1 MKGVILFYIIC
12 TEKEAFLHYLI
23 VQNAKG
29 LRRKCM
35 GKKIGVKITV
45 MMIIMAIMYLVTTLA
60 SGFAKEQALGGLNRV
75 YSKWIQLERYE
86 TQLVKATDNCNLY
99 SNMIVHYKMPA
110 VQQALAENVPVIIEQ
125 TQGIFK
131 EMHKIV
137 DNLEPNDLEGVKKA
151 DVQAALKAYEETTAV
166 VQEQAATVA
175 RLYLEGDPEASA
187 AANNGATQNLT
198 AMGEAETAFMEI
210 VKKASDNLIAL
221 KQANVAMYS
230 KVSSAMFYSFVVA
243 AVLMIFYINKTIAAP
258 AKNASG
264 HLNHIIEKI
273 ENNEGDLTER
283 IQVKTKDEVGQLVT
297 GVNGFM
303 EQLQGIM
310 VKIRDE
316 STHMNELV
324 NNITTGINDSNENAS
339 SISATMEELSASME
353 EVAATLDE
361 ITSGSQD
368 ILNSANDMSNMAEE
382 GKEYVGGIKDRA
394 INVRGEAETSKSTT
408 TEMLSGIRELL
419 ETAIENSRSVEQ
431 INVLTNDILGISSQT
446 NLLALNA
453 SIEAAR
459 AGEAGRGF
467 AVVADEIRD
476 LAERSKDT
484 ANNIQEISGMVTGA
498 VEDLAKNAND
508 MIAFIDETVLTD
520 YDKFVGMANTYHED
534 ADHMDEILQ
543 NFYASA
549 ERLRNT
555 MAQMAEGIDGINIAV
570 DESAQG
576 VTVAA
581 QSTGALV
588 EALVTIKGEADVN
601 LDISQSL
608 QGEVSRFKNI

>member
-1 MKGVILFYIIC
+1 
-12 TEKEAFLHYLI
+12 
-23 VQNAKG
+23 
-29 LRRKCM
+29 M

-45 MMIIMAIMYLVTTLA
+45 MMIIMAIMYLVTSLA

-75 YSKWIQLERYE
+75 YNKWVQLERYE
-86 TQLVKATDNCNLY
+86 TQLVKATDNCNFY

-110 VQQALAENVPVIIEQ
+110 VQKQLAEGIPAIVEQ

-131 EMHKIV
+131 EMEAIV
-137 DNLEPNDLEGVKKA
+137 NGLEPNDLEGVNKA
-151 DVQAALKAYEETTAV
+151 DVQAALQTYKETTAV

-175 RLYLEGDPEASA
+175 RLYLEGDEEASA
-187 AANNGATQNLT
+187 AANNGATANLT
-198 AMGEAETAFMEI
+198 AMGDAETAFMAL
-210 VKKASDNLIAL
+210 VSKAADNLIAL

-230 KVSSAMFYSFVVA
+230 SISSAMFYSFVIA
-243 AVLMIFYINKTIAAP
+243 AVLMIFYINKTIASP

-264 HLNHIIEKI
+264 HLNKIIEKI
-273 ENNEGDLTER
+273 DNNEGDLTER

-324 NNITTGINDSNENAS
+324 NNITTGINDSNESAS

-394 INVRGEAETSKSTT
+394 INVRSEAETSKSTT

-419 ETAIENSRSVEQ
+419 EVAIENSRSVEQ
-431 INVLTNDILGISSQT
+431 INALTNDILGISSQT

-484 ANNIQEISGMVTGA
+484 ANNIQEISGLVTGA

-508 MIAFIDETVLTD
+508 MIAFIDETVLAD

-534 ADHMDEILQ
+534 ADYMDETLQ

-588 EALVTIKGEADVN
+588 EALGNIKGEADIN
-601 LDISQSL
+601 LDISQNL
-608 QGEVSRFKNI
+608 QGEVSRFKTI

>member
-1 MKGVILFYIIC
+1 
-12 TEKEAFLHYLI
+12 
-23 VQNAKG
+23 
-29 LRRKCM
+29 M

-45 MMIIMAIMYLVTTLA
+45 IMIVVAIMYLA
-60 SGFAKEQALGGLNRV
+60 SSLVNGYAKEQAFGGLNRV
-75 YSKWIQLERYE
+75 YNNWVQLERYE
-86 TQLVKATDNCNLY
+86 TKLVKATDNCTFY
-99 SNMIVHYKMPA
+99 ANMIVHYKMPA
-110 VQQALAENVPVIIEQ
+110 AQQQLAEGMPAIIEETKGYFEQ
-125 TQGIFK
+125 
-131 EMHKIV
+131 MHKIV
-137 DNLEPNDLEGVKKA
+137 DALEPNDLVGVTQA
-151 DVQAALKAYEETTAV
+151 DVKATLTAYENATAV
-166 VQEQAATVA
+166 VQNQAATVA
-175 RLYLEGDPEASA
+175 ELYLAGDEEASKN
-187 AANNGATQNLT
+187 ANNGASANIQ
-198 AMGEAETAFMEI
+198 AAAEAEAAFMAI
-210 VKKASDNLIAL
+210 VTAASDNLIASR
-221 KQANVAMYS
+221 QATVDML
-230 KVSSAMFYSFVVA
+230 SSVTSVLFFGFIGLA
-243 AVLMIFYINKTIAAP
+243 AFIIIYINRTIASP

-264 HLNHIIEKI
+264 HLNQIIEKI

-283 IQVKTKDEVGQLVT
+283 IQVKTKDEVGQLVI

-310 VKIRDE
+310 IKIRDE

-339 SISATMEELSASME
+339 SISATMQELSASME

-361 ITSGSQD
+361 ITTGSQD
-368 ILNSANDMSNMAEE
+368 ILNSANEMSDMAET
-382 GKEYVGGIKDRA
+382 GKEYVGGIKGRA
-394 INVRGEAETSKSTT
+394 VEVRTEAETSKSTT

-419 ETAIENSRSVEQ
+419 EVAIENSRSVEQ
-431 INVLTNDILGISSQT
+431 INALTNDILGISSQT

-467 AVVADEIRD
+467 AVVADEIRE
-476 LAERSKDT
+476 LAERSKNT

-498 VEDLAKNAND
+498 VEDLAKNANA
-508 MIAFIDETVLTD
+508 MIAFIDETVLAD
-520 YDKFVGMANTYHED
+520 YDKFVGMANTYHSD

>member
-1 MKGVILFYIIC
+1 
-12 TEKEAFLHYLI
+12 
-23 VQNAKG
+23 
-29 LRRKCM
+29 M

-45 MMIIMAIMYLVTTLA
+45 MMLIMTIMYLITSFA
-60 SGFAKEQALGGLNRV
+60 SGFAQEQALGGLNRV
-75 YSKWIQLERYE
+75 YNNWVQLERYE
-86 TQLVKATDNCNLY
+86 TKLVKATDNCNFY

-110 VQQALAENVPVIIEQ
+110 VQKSLAEGIPAIITE
-125 TQGIFK
+125 TQGYFK
-131 EMHKIV
+131 EMHAMV
-137 DNLEPNDLEGVKKA
+137 DKLEENDLVGVTQAEVK
-151 DVQAALKAYEETTAV
+151 AALTAYENAVAV

-175 RLYLEGDPEASA
+175 SLYLAGDEEASKN
-187 AANNGATQNLT
+187 ANNGATANLQ
-198 AMGEAETAFMEI
+198 ALGDAETAFMTI
-210 VKKASDNLIAL
+210 VSTAADNLIVHRNETVNGYA
-221 KQANVAMYS
+221 S
-230 KVSSAMFYSFVVA
+230 ISDTMFFVFIGA
-243 AVLMIFYINKTIAAP
+243 AALMILYINKTVANP

-264 HLNHIIEKI
+264 HLSQIMDKIEK
-273 ENNEGDLTER
+273 NEGDLTER
-283 IQVKTKDEVGQLVT
+283 IEIKTKDEVGQLVT
-297 GVNGFM
+297 GVNGFI

-310 VKIRDE
+310 LKIRDE

-324 NNITTGINDSNENAS
+324 NNITSGINDSNENAS

-361 ITSGSQD
+361 ITTGSQD
-368 ILNSANDMSNMAEE
+368 ILNSANEMSDMAET
-382 GKEYVGGIKDRA
+382 GKEYVGGIKGRA
-394 INVRGEAETSKSTT
+394 VEVRTEAETSKSTT
-408 TEMLSGIRELL
+408 TEMLAGIRGLL
-419 ETAIENSRSVEQ
+419 EVAIENSRSVEQ
-431 INVLTNDILGISSQT
+431 INALTNDILGISSQT

-476 LAERSKDT
+476 LAERSKNT

-520 YDKFVGMANTYHED
+520 YDKFVGMANTYHND

-588 EALVTIKGEADVN
+588 EALITIKGEADVN
-601 LDISQSL
+601 LDISQNL

>member
-1 MKGVILFYIIC
+1 
-12 TEKEAFLHYLI
+12 
-23 VQNAKG
+23 
-29 LRRKCM
+29 M
-35 GKKIGVKITV
+35 GKKIGTKIMV
-45 MMIIMAIMYLVTTLA
+45 MMIVMSVMYLITSFA
-60 SGFAKEQALGGLNRV
+60 SGFAQEQALGGLNRV
-75 YSKWIQLERYE
+75 YNKWVQLERYE
-86 TQLVKATDNCNLY
+86 TKLVKATDNCNFY

-110 VQQALAENVPVIIEQ
+110 VQKTLAENVPTIIEQ
-125 TQGIFK
+125 TQGYFK

-137 DNLEPNDLEGVKKA
+137 DALEPNDLEGSKIKKA

-175 RLYLEGDPEASA
+175 KLYLEGKPEESA
-187 AANNGATQNLT
+187 AANNGATANLT
-198 AMGEAETAFMEI
+198 AMGEAETAFMTM
-210 VKKASDNLIAL
+210 VSKAADGLIKQ

-230 KVSSAMFYSFVVA
+230 SISDTMFFVFLGA
-243 AVLMIFYINKTIAAP
+243 AVLMIIYINRTVAKP

-264 HLNHIIEKI
+264 HLGQIIEKI

-283 IQVKTKDEVGQLVT
+283 IEVKTKDEVGQLVN
-297 GVNGFM
+297 GVNGFI

-324 NNITTGINDSNENAS
+324 NNITNGINDSNESAS

-361 ITSGSQD
+361 ITTGSQD
-368 ILNSANDMSNMAEE
+368 ILNSANDMSDMAET

-394 INVRGEAETSKSTT
+394 INVRSEAETSKLTT
-408 TEMLSGIRELL
+408 TEMLTGIRELL
-419 ETAIENSRSVEQ
+419 EVAIENSRSVEQ
-431 INVLTNDILGISSQT
+431 INALTNDILGISSQT

-484 ANNIQEISGMVTGA
+484 ANNIQEISGMVTSA

-508 MIAFIDETVLTD
+508 MISFIDETVLTD

-588 EALVTIKGEADVN
+588 EALVSIKGEADIN
-601 LDISQSL
+601 MDISQSL

>member
-1 MKGVILFYIIC
+1 
-12 TEKEAFLHYLI
+12 
-23 VQNAKG
+23 
-29 LRRKCM
+29 M

-45 MMIIMAIMYLVTTLA
+45 IMMIMAIMYLVTTLA

-75 YSKWIQLERYE
+75 YSKWVQLERYE
-86 TQLVKATDNCNLY
+86 TQLVKATDNCNFY
-99 SNMIVHYKMPA
+99 SNMIVHYKMPQ
-110 VQQALAENVPVIIEQ
+110 VQQSLAEGIPGIVEQ

-131 EMHKIV
+131 EMHAIV
-137 DNLEPNDLEGVKKA
+137 DGLEPNDLEGIAKE
-151 DVQAALKAYEETTAV
+151 DVQAALKAYEETTKV
-166 VQEQAATVA
+166 VQDQASTVA
-175 RLYLEGDPEASA
+175 RLYLEGKPEESA
-187 AANNGATQNLT
+187 AANNGATANLQ
-198 AMGEAETAFMEI
+198 AMGAAETAFMEI
-210 VKKASDNLIAL
+210 VKTASDNLIAV
-221 KQANVAMYS
+221 KQENVAMYS
-230 KVSSAMFYSFVVA
+230 SISSTMFYVFVVV
-243 AVLMIFYINKTIAAP
+243 AVLMIFYINWTVAKP

-264 HLNHIIEKI
+264 HLSQIIEKI
-273 ENNEGDLTER
+273 DNNEGDLTER
-283 IQVKTKDEVGQLVT
+283 IEVKTKDEVGQLVN

-361 ITSGSQD
+361 ITTGSQD
-368 ILNSANDMSNMAEE
+368 ILNSANEMSDMAET
-382 GKEYVGGIKDRA
+382 GKEYVGGIKGRA
-394 INVRGEAETSKSTT
+394 IEVRSEAETSKSTT

-419 ETAIENSRSVEQ
+419 EVAIENSRSVEQ
-431 INVLTNDILGISSQT
+431 INALTNDILGISSQT

-467 AVVADEIRD
+467 AVVADEIRE
-476 LAERSKDT
+476 LAERSKNT

-508 MIAFIDETVLTD
+508 MIAFIDETVLAD
-520 YDKFVGMANTYHED
+520 YDKFVGMANTYHND

-601 LDISQSL
+601 MDISQSL